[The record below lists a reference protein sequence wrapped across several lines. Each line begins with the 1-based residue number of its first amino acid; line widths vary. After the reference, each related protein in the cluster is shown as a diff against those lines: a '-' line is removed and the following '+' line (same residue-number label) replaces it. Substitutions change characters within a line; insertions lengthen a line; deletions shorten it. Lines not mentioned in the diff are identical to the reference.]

1 MTIIGS
7 VSSGASATTSTL
19 RSSASGSLNLK
30 GTGHV
35 VNVAAGAAGAG
46 GSANI
51 TSSDLIVTATTTNGS
66 FTKTGGGVMR
76 ISNAPG
82 VAATVNEGT
91 LASVSAVTCS
101 IGSIAVNSGAVL
113 SPAGRWDVGS
123 AVTLA
128 TSSALILPL
137 GATAPT
143 PLIYTLGSVTL
154 DAGGAVGGVS
164 GAVLQPYSG
173 AGTTIINAGT
183 VTGLFSGMP
192 NGAGITYTATT
203 VNLFAS
209 GSRSLKFIPTAYT
222 ANENAG
228 SVQVTV
234 MWTGGTGAQ
243 PLLRNYGGG
252 VKNNLDVQF
261 LGLSGVAG
269 ASNTVIYT
277 VPIVQNRIQSGDQT
291 TNLVIVPQDGSLVTN
306 SAILTIIDD
315 DFSEGKKCGFG
326 TGLTV
331 FLLFAFALFF
341 GLRLRRR

>member
-1 MTIIGS
+1 
-7 VSSGASATTSTL
+7 
-19 RSSASGSLNLK
+19 
-30 GTGHV
+30 
-35 VNVAAGAAGAG
+35 
-46 GSANI
+46 
-51 TSSDLIVTATTTNGS
+51 LIVTATTTNGS

-113 SPAGRWDVGS
+113 SPAGIWNVGS

-137 GATAPT
+137 GATFPLPT
-143 PLIYTLGSVTL
+143 PQINTLGSVTL

-173 AGTTIINAGT
+173 DGTTIINAGS

-203 VNLFAS
+203 VDLFAS
-209 GSRSLKFIPTAYT
+209 GNRSLRFIPTAYT

-234 MWTGGTGAQ
+234 MWTGVTGTQ

-269 ASNTVIYT
+269 AGNTVIYT